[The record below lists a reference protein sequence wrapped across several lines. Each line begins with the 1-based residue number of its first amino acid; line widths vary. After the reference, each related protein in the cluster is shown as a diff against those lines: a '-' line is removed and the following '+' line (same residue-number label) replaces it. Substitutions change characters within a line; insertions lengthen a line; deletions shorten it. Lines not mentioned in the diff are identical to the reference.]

1 MRIGNYEVENN
12 SKEGRT
18 AFIYRPIIKVIDLL
32 NELANGEKTPKY
44 IKYTD
49 RLNGVENV
57 MLVCKENI
65 IYRLN
70 QCSIELNDEV
80 EVMGEDPEDKEI
92 TEHHDIFDYF
102 TGYSFGETNKELLQ
116 QLEHNFQIVNEELD
130 YLINKIN
137 S

>member
-1 MRIGNYEVENN
+1 MR
-12 SKEGRT
+12 
-18 AFIYRPIIKVIDLL
+18 VIDLL
-32 NELANGEKTPKY
+32 NKIANREEVPKKVKYKTFYWEYSEK
-44 IKYTD
+44 D
-49 RLNGVENV
+49 RDYKDTEEDYVFSCSNYDIPEMLNN
-57 MLVCKENI
+57 
-65 IYRLN
+65 
-70 QCSIELNDEV
+70 EV
-80 EVMGEDPEDKEI
+80 EIIEEDPEDKEI

>member
-1 MRIGNYEVENN
+1 MR
-12 SKEGRT
+12 
-18 AFIYRPIIKVIDLL
+18 VIDLL
-32 NELANGEKTPKY
+32 NKIANGEEVPKKIVHHSLTGDLVWEFENNCQVEYGYKMNCFCDKT
-44 IKYTD
+44 
-49 RLNGVENV
+49 
-57 MLVCKENI
+57 
-65 IYRLN
+65 
-70 QCSIELNDEV
+70 SLNDEV

-137 S
+137 KD